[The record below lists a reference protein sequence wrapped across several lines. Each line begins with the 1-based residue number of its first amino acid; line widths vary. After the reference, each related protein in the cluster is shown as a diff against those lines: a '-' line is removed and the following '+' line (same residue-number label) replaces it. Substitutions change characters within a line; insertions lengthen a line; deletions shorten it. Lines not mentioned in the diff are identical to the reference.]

1 MSQTTEVWYP
11 ENADV
16 KIYSHVEKEIA
27 GSIIDGVNDTFTIA
41 NVAAAITGLDIN
53 GSVLAQ

>member
-27 GSIIDGVNDTFTIA
+27 GSTIDGINDTFTIA
-41 NVAAAITGLDIN
+41 NVAAAITGL
-53 GSVLAQ
+53 VY